1 MWYKKLQRK
10 TLLRLLAKSEAQTLL
25 RQSHKSVLKAFH
37 RVAMNV
43 PAYQELL
50 SSLSIK
56 PKQVNS
62 LSDFQK
68 LCPLLNKNNTFGKFP
83 LDALC
88 LPKAMS
94 NVASVLTSSGHGARF
109 GYGLSTFAQLRH
121 SADAID
127 LGLEFAFQVDTNK
140 TLLIN
145 CLPMGVRFT
154 ANSVAIAETSVRE
167 DMAVAIATEFGHFF
181 EQIIIVGD
189 PIFLKLLTDYA
200 KDRSVDWSRHRVHL
214 IIGEETFGENYRKY
228 LSQCFCQGGSE
239 KIISSMGV
247 GELGLNLFYETADTV
262 RLRQLANDN
271 PAFSE
276 ALFGLPPQSSTLPM
290 LFVYNPLRSFI
301 ESLNQDAEGYGELT
315 ISMLDPNI
323 PLPLLRYQTGDAAR
337 LLLPADIAHAC
348 EIAGLPT
355 PGNLSLPLIALKGRV
370 KDQLPDNTHVGQY
383 KDALYAD
390 HEIAQKLTGAFRVEC
405 TDTSKV
411 VHVQLR
417 RNVQAAPIFSE
428 RLIAAFPFSA
438 TPAEVRLW
446 QYDQFPFGMT
456 LDYERKFNYY
466 LPNK

>member
-1 MWYKKLQRK
+1 MWHKKLQRK
-10 TLLRLLAKSEAQTLL
+10 ILLRLLARSETSALL
-25 RQSHKSVLKAFH
+25 RQSQKRVLKTFH
-37 RVAMNV
+37 RVATSV
-43 PAYQELL
+43 LAYQEIL
-50 SSLSIK
+50 SSHNVKSS
-56 PKQVNS
+56 QVRS
-62 LSDFQK
+62 LSDFHR
-68 LCPLLNKNNTFGKFP
+68 LCPLLNKNNTFGQFR
-83 LDALC
+83 LDELC
-88 LPKAMS
+88 LPHTMS

-109 GYGLSTFAQLRH
+109 GYGLSTFAQVRH
-121 SADAID
+121 SVDAID

-145 CLPMGVRFT
+145 CLPMGVRFA
-154 ANSVAIAETSVRE
+154 ANSVTIAETSVRE

-189 PIFLKLLTDYA
+189 PLFLKVLTDYA
-200 KDRSVDWSRHRVHL
+200 HERKVDWSRHRVHL

-228 LSQCFCQGGSE
+228 LSQCFCQDESG

-262 RLRQLANDN
+262 RLRLLANSN
-271 PAFSE
+271 PAFFE
-276 ALFGLPPQSSTLPM
+276 ALFGLPPQTSTLPM

-301 ESLNQDAEGYGELT
+301 ETLNQDAEGYGELT
-315 ISMLDPNI
+315 VSMLDPDI

-337 LLLPADIAHAC
+337 LLLPAEIAHAC

-355 PGNLSLPLIALKGRV
+355 PVVSLPLIALKGRV

-405 TDTSKV
+405 TDASKI

-417 RNVQAAPIFSE
+417 RGLQAGPLLPE
-428 RLIAAFPFSA
+428 RLAAAFPFSVI
-438 TPAEVRLW
+438 PAEVRLW